1 MQIVYHIGANCTDQD
16 RLIKSVLKNAD
27 TFADHGIKVPG
38 PSKYRRLI
46 RETIQ
51 KLDGALPSAGTREVL
66 LDAIIDQEHCNR
78 IVMSNAKFICIHG
91 RVFEKGAFYSQAEAK
106 LRGLRDLFPDD
117 ELQICLAIRN
127 PATFIPQIVT
137 ELKTADLDSVLDGVD
152 PMGLRWSELIT
163 RIRAAV
169 PDAALTVWCNEDTP
183 LIWAQLIRE
192 MGGVGPMTRITGGFD
207 LLSTILT
214 QDGMKKFATYLK
226 ANPPQTETQKRKI
239 IAAFMERYAI
249 PEEVEDEID
258 LPGWTQET
266 VNQLTALYE
275 QDIDLIEKM
284 DGVRFIAP

>member
-1 MQIVYHIGANCTDQD
+1 MPMVLFNLKTHQKRAAPMQIVYHIGANCTDQD

-169 PDAALTVWCNEDTP
+169 PGRRLNRLVQRGHALDLGPADPRDGRRGPNDPHHGGLRFAQHDLDPRRHEKVCHLSQGEPAANRDAK
-183 LIWAQLIRE
+183 
-192 MGGVGPMTRITGGFD
+192 
-207 LLSTILT
+207 T
-214 QDGMKKFATYLK
+214 QNHCGLHGTLCH
-226 ANPPQTETQKRKI
+226 PRGSG
-239 IAAFMERYAI
+239 R
-249 PEEVEDEID
+249 
-258 LPGWTQET
+258 
-266 VNQLTALYE
+266 
-275 QDIDLIEKM
+275 
-284 DGVRFIAP
+284 